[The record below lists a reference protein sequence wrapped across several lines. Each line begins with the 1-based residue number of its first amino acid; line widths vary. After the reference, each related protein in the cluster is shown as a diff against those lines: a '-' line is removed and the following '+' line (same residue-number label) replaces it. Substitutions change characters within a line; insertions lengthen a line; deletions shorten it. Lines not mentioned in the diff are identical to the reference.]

1 MSTRPAAATSL
12 APAPAVTTPAPEP
25 QVGSATVSPPH
36 PARAGQT
43 RFGRKLVGDVV
54 LTIVLVVVGLI
65 FLVPFIWMFTTS
77 FKPTDDVFRYTV
89 PLSWKT
95 FIPPNPTLQ
104 NYVSIFGTW
113 NFQRDLFNS
122 MIAAVGQVVGAC
134 SLSALAGYV
143 FARLRFPG
151 RDVLFAFTMLTAFV
165 PFDVVVVP
173 LYVVIRDLNMV
184 STYWALFLPFIFSPF
199 GIFLMR
205 QAFLEIP
212 RELDEAATIEGA
224 SALRIF
230 WSIILPNAV
239 PALITLAL
247 IQFMWSWNSYLW
259 PLVIMQDP
267 ARQVVQVTIAK
278 FRTTANFPLF
288 GELFAA
294 ATAATLPLIVLF
306 FVLQRYYVRGMLMS
320 GMK

>member
-1 MSTRPAAATSL
+1 MQDTTFAPTAAS
-12 APAPAVTTPAPEP
+12 PEP
-25 QVGSATVSPPH
+25 GSA
-36 PARAGQT
+36 ARSVALPSYAAWPRLAT
-43 RFGRKLVGDVV
+43 D
-54 LTIVLVVVGLI
+54 IPSYIAMAVVGFI
-65 FLVPFIWMFTTS
+65 FLLPFVWMFLTS
-77 FKPTDDVFRYTV
+77 FKPTEDVFRYTS

-95 FIPPNPTLQ
+95 FVPPAPTLV
-104 NYVSIFGTW
+104 NYVAIFTTW
-113 NFQRDLFNS
+113 NFQRDLMNTL
-122 MIAAVGQVVGAC
+122 IAAGGQVIGAC
-134 SLSALAGYV
+134 ALSTLAAFV

-173 LYVVIRDLNMV
+173 LYVVMRSLGLV

-212 RELDEAATIEGA
+212 RELDEAATLEGA
-224 SALRIF
+224 SLFQIF
-230 WSIILPNAV
+230 WHIILPNAV
-239 PALITLAL
+239 PALVTLAL

-267 ARQVVQVTIAK
+267 NRQVVQVTIAK
-278 FRTTANFPLF
+278 FRTIANFPLF
-288 GELFAA
+288 GELFASASA
-294 ATAATLPLIVLF
+294 ATVPILVLF
-306 FVLQRYYVRGMLMS
+306 AFLQRYYIKGMLVS